1 MDERIFL
8 QNYWQ
13 YKIKIVLL
21 YYTSNTM
28 KEREVIL
35 DYIFDN
41 ERPIYIQ
48 LVEML
53 RKEIVSGKLKA
64 GERLPSVRELALTA
78 RVNPNTM
85 QKALVELENEGLVYT
100 ERTNGKFVT
109 TNNELIEKI
118 KKELAE
124 EKVNNFLSDMKSIGI
139 TYEEAVIYLQEL
151 GGNK

>member
-1 MDERIFL
+1 ME
-8 QNYWQ
+8 
-13 YKIKIVLL
+13 
-21 YYTSNTM
+21 
-28 KEREVIL
+28 
-35 DYIFDN
+35 YIFDN

-48 LVEML
+48 LVELL

-85 QKALVELENEGLVYT
+85 QKALVELENQKLVYT

-109 TNNELIEKI
+109 NDTGLIEKV
-118 KKELAE
+118 KKELAK
-124 EKVNNFLSDMKSIGI
+124 EKVNIFLDDMKNIGI
-139 TYEEAVIYLQEL
+139 TYEEAIIYLQEL

>member
-1 MDERIFL
+1 MER
-8 QNYWQ
+8 
-13 YKIKIVLL
+13 KI
-21 YYTSNTM
+21 
-28 KEREVIL
+28 IL

-64 GERLPSVRELALTA
+64 GERIPSVRELALTA

-109 TNNELIEKI
+109 TNYELIEKI
-118 KKELAE
+118 KKKLAE
-124 EKVNNFLSDMKSIGI
+124 EKVNNFLNDMKSIGI
-139 TYEEAVIYLQEL
+139 TYEEAVIYLQEK
-151 GGNK
+151 GENK